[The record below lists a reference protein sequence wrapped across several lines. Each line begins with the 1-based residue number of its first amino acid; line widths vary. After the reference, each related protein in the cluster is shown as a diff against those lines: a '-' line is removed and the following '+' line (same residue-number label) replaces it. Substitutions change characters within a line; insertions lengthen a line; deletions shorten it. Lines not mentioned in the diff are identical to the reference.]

1 MCSNIAINLRK
12 LKTIMSKKKLSEVEK
27 NQQIYN
33 DFVKTLEGKTNEE
46 LLAME
51 QDLIKEID
59 KHDRKVA
66 KYEFKVV
73 DKEALSKAVD
83 IFHYFLNKQKVQFS
97 YVEGLLQLWDAFN
110 PDLEAIPYP
119 TLDCCLMNLGQLQ
132 FEGHDE
138 WVKIMKF
145 NEFTKP
151 YSEQYLHLKS
161 KTYLLSEEH
170 STLQSK
176 LGLGDATASNNK

>member
-1 MCSNIAINLRK
+1 MA
-12 LKTIMSKKKLSEVEK
+12 KKLSEIEK
-27 NQQIYN
+27 NKIEY
-33 DFVKTLEGKTNEE
+33 DKFVKSLDGKTNEE
-46 LLAME
+46 LLAIE
-51 QDLIKEID
+51 EELIKTID

-83 IFHYFLNKQKVQFS
+83 VFHYFLNKQKVQFS

-110 PDLEAIPYP
+110 SDLDTIPYP

-138 WVKIMKF
+138 WEKIMRF

-151 YSEQYLHLKS
+151 YSNEYTKLKAR
-161 KTYLLSEEH
+161 TYLLSEEH

-176 LGLGDATASNNK
+176 LGLNNASAANESHGVPTK

>member
-1 MCSNIAINLRK
+1 
-12 LKTIMSKKKLSEVEK
+12 MSKKKLSEVEK

-46 LLAME
+46 LLALE

-66 KYEFKVV
+66 KYEFKVA
-73 DKEALSKAVD
+73 DKEALKEAVEVYRFF
-83 IFHYFLNKQKVQFS
+83 INKQKLQFS
-97 YVEGLLQLWDAFN
+97 YVEGMLQLWDAFN
-110 PDLEAIPYP
+110 PDIETIPYP
-119 TLDCCLMNLGQLQ
+119 TFDVILMNLGQLQ

-151 YSEQYLHLKS
+151 YSDEYTKLKAR
-161 KTYLLSEEH
+161 TYLLSEEH
-170 STLQSK
+170 SALQSK
-176 LGLGDATASNNK
+176 LGLDDAAASNNK

>member
-1 MCSNIAINLRK
+1 MTKN
-12 LKTIMSKKKLSEVEK
+12 LSEIEK
-27 NQQIYN
+27 NKIEY
-33 DFVKTLEGKTNEE
+33 DKFVKSLDGKTNEE
-46 LLAME
+46 LLAIE
-51 QDLIKEID
+51 EELIKTID

-83 IFHYFLNKQKVQFS
+83 AFRYFLNKQKVQFS

-176 LGLGDATASNNK
+176 LGLGESNTSNPSK

>member
-1 MCSNIAINLRK
+1 MA
-12 LKTIMSKKKLSEVEK
+12 KKLSEIEK
-27 NQQIYN
+27 NKIEY
-33 DFVKTLEGKTNEE
+33 DKFVESLDGKTNEE
-46 LLAME
+46 LLAIE
-51 QDLIKEID
+51 EELIKNID

-83 IFHYFLNKQKVQFS
+83 VFRYFLNKQKVQFS

-110 PDLEAIPYP
+110 PDLKAIPYP
-119 TLDCCLMNLGQLQ
+119 TLDCCLMNLGQIQ

-138 WVKIMKF
+138 WEKIMRF

-151 YSEQYLHLKS
+151 YSDEYTKLKAR
-161 KTYLLSEEH
+161 TYLLSEEH

-176 LGLGDATASNNK
+176 LGLNNASAANESHGVPTK

>member
-1 MCSNIAINLRK
+1 
-12 LKTIMSKKKLSEVEK
+12 MSKKKLSEVEK

-33 DFVKTLEGKTNEE
+33 EFVKTLEGKTNEE
-46 LLAME
+46 LLAIE

-66 KYEFKVV
+66 KYEFKVA
-73 DKEALSKAVD
+73 DKEALKEAVEVYRFF
-83 IFHYFLNKQKVQFS
+83 INKQKLQFS
-97 YVEGLLQLWDAFN
+97 YVEGMLQLWDAFN
-110 PDLEAIPYP
+110 PDIEAIPYP
-119 TLDCCLMNLGQLQ
+119 TFDVILMNLGQLQ

-151 YSEQYLHLKS
+151 YSDEYTKLKAR
-161 KTYLLSEEH
+161 TYLLSEEH
-170 STLQSK
+170 SALQSK
-176 LGLGDATASNNK
+176 LGLDDAAASNK

>member
-1 MCSNIAINLRK
+1 
-12 LKTIMSKKKLSEVEK
+12 MSKKKLSEVEK

-33 DFVKTLEGKTNEE
+33 EFVKSLEGKTNEE
-46 LLAME
+46 LLAIE

-66 KYEFKVV
+66 KYEFKVA
-73 DKEALSKAVD
+73 DKEALKEAVEVYRFF
-83 IFHYFLNKQKVQFS
+83 INKQKLQFS
-97 YVEGLLQLWDAFN
+97 YVEGMLQLWDAFN
-110 PDLEAIPYP
+110 PDIETIPYP
-119 TLDCCLMNLGQLQ
+119 TFDVILMNLGQLQ

-151 YSEQYLHLKS
+151 YSDEYTKLKAR
-161 KTYLLSEEH
+161 TYLLSEEH
-170 STLQSK
+170 SALQSK
-176 LGLGDATASNNK
+176 LGLDDAAASNNK

>member
-1 MCSNIAINLRK
+1 
-12 LKTIMSKKKLSEVEK
+12 MSKRKLSEVEK

-73 DKEALSKAVD
+73 DKEALSKAVE
-83 IFHYFLNKQKVQFS
+83 IFRYFLNKQKVQFS

-110 PDLEAIPYP
+110 PDLETIPYP
-119 TLDCCLMNLGQLQ
+119 VLDTILMNLGQLQ
-132 FEGHDE
+132 FEGYDE

-151 YSEQYLHLKS
+151 YSDEYTKLKAR
-161 KTYLLSEEH
+161 TYLLSEEH
-170 STLQSK
+170 SALQSK
-176 LGLGDATASNNK
+176 IGLDDAAASNNK

>member
-1 MCSNIAINLRK
+1 
-12 LKTIMSKKKLSEVEK
+12 MSKKKLSEVEK

-46 LLAME
+46 LLAIE

-66 KYEFKVV
+66 KYEFKVA
-73 DKEALSKAVD
+73 DKEALKEAVE
-83 IFHYFLNKQKVQFS
+83 IYRFFINKQKLQFS
-97 YVEGLLQLWDAFN
+97 YVEGMLQLWDAFN
-110 PDLEAIPYP
+110 PDLESIPYP

-151 YSEQYLHLKS
+151 YSDEYTKLKAR
-161 KTYLLSEEH
+161 TYLLSEEH
-170 STLQSK
+170 SALQSK
-176 LGLGDATASNNK
+176 LGLDDAAASNNK

>member
-1 MCSNIAINLRK
+1 
-12 LKTIMSKKKLSEVEK
+12 MSKKKLSEVEK

-33 DFVKTLEGKTNEE
+33 EFVKSLEGKTNEE

-73 DKEALSKAVD
+73 DKEALKEAVEVYRFF
-83 IFHYFLNKQKVQFS
+83 INKQKLQFN
-97 YVEGLLQLWDAFN
+97 YVEGMLQLWDAFN
-110 PDLEAIPYP
+110 PDIETIPYP
-119 TLDCCLMNLGQLQ
+119 MLDVILMNLGQLQ
-132 FEGHDE
+132 FEGYDE

-145 NEFTKP
+145 NKFTQPYSDEFTK
-151 YSEQYLHLKS
+151 LKAR
-161 KTYLLSEEH
+161 TYLLSEEH
-170 STLQSK
+170 SVLQSK
-176 LGLGDATASNNK
+176 LGLNDAAASNNK

>member
-1 MCSNIAINLRK
+1 
-12 LKTIMSKKKLSEVEK
+12 MSKKKLSEVEK

-33 DFVKTLEGKTNEE
+33 EFVKTLEGKTNEE

-73 DKEALSKAVD
+73 DKEALSKAVE
-83 IFHYFLNKQKVQFS
+83 IFRYFLNKQKVQFS

-132 FEGHDE
+132 FEGYDE

-176 LGLGDATASNNK
+176 LGLGDANTSNPSK

>member
-1 MCSNIAINLRK
+1 
-12 LKTIMSKKKLSEVEK
+12 MSKKKLSEVEK

-33 DFVKTLEGKTNEE
+33 EFVKSLEGKTNEE

-83 IFHYFLNKQKVQFS
+83 AFRYFLNKQKVQFS

-132 FEGHDE
+132 FEGYDE

-151 YSEQYLHLKS
+151 YSDEYTKLKAR
-161 KTYLLSEEH
+161 TYLLSEEH

-176 LGLGDATASNNK
+176 LGLNDAGTSNNK

>member
-1 MCSNIAINLRK
+1 
-12 LKTIMSKKKLSEVEK
+12 MSKRKLSEVEK

-73 DKEALSKAVD
+73 DKEALSKAVE
-83 IFHYFLNKQKVQFS
+83 IFRYFLNKQKVQFS
-97 YVEGLLQLWDAFN
+97 YVEGLRQLWDAFN
-110 PDLEAIPYP
+110 PDLETIPYP
-119 TLDCCLMNLGQLQ
+119 VLDTILMNLGQLQ

-151 YSEQYLHLKS
+151 YSDEYTKLKAR
-161 KTYLLSEEH
+161 TYLLSEEH
-170 STLQSK
+170 SALQSK
-176 LGLGDATASNNK
+176 LGLDDAAASNNK

>member
-1 MCSNIAINLRK
+1 
-12 LKTIMSKKKLSEVEK
+12 MSKKKLTEVEK

-73 DKEALSKAVD
+73 DKAELKEAVEVYRFF
-83 IFHYFLNKQKVQFS
+83 INKQKLQFS
-97 YVEGLLQLWDAFN
+97 YVEGMLQLWDAFN
-110 PDLEAIPYP
+110 PDLETIPYP
-119 TLDCCLMNLGQLQ
+119 ILDTVLMNLGQLQ

-151 YSEQYLHLKS
+151 YSDEYTKLKAR
-161 KTYLLSEEH
+161 TYLLSEEH
-170 STLQSK
+170 SVLQSK
-176 LGLGDATASNNK
+176 LGLNDAAAANQPHQV

>member
-1 MCSNIAINLRK
+1 
-12 LKTIMSKKKLSEVEK
+12 MSKRKLSEVEK

-46 LLAME
+46 LLAIE

-66 KYEFKVV
+66 KYEFKVA
-73 DKEALSKAVD
+73 DKEALKEAVE
-83 IFHYFLNKQKVQFS
+83 IYRFFINKQKLQFS
-97 YVEGLLQLWDAFN
+97 YVEGMLQLWNAFN
-110 PDLEAIPYP
+110 PDLGTIPYP
-119 TLDCCLMNLGQLQ
+119 VLDAILMNLGQLQ
-132 FEGHDE
+132 FEGYDE

-151 YSEQYLHLKS
+151 YSDEYTKLKAR
-161 KTYLLSEEH
+161 TYLLSEEH
-170 STLQSK
+170 SALQSK
-176 LGLGDATASNNK
+176 LGLDDAAASNNK

>member
-1 MCSNIAINLRK
+1 
-12 LKTIMSKKKLSEVEK
+12 MSKKKLSEVEK

-33 DFVKTLEGKTNEE
+33 EFVKTLEGKTNEE

-73 DKEALSKAVD
+73 DKEALKEAVEVYLFF
-83 IFHYFLNKQKVQFS
+83 INKQKLQFS
-97 YVEGLLQLWDAFN
+97 YVEGMLQFWDAFN
-110 PDLEAIPYP
+110 PDIETIPYP
-119 TLDCCLMNLGQLQ
+119 TFDVILMNLGQLQ

-151 YSEQYLHLKS
+151 YSDEYTKLKAR
-161 KTYLLSEEH
+161 TYLLSEEH
-170 STLQSK
+170 SALQSK
-176 LGLGDATASNNK
+176 LGLDDAAASNNK

>member
-1 MCSNIAINLRK
+1 
-12 LKTIMSKKKLSEVEK
+12 MSKRKLSEVEK

-33 DFVKTLEGKTNEE
+33 DDVKTLEGKTNEQ
-46 LLAME
+46 LLAIE

-66 KYEFKVV
+66 KYEFKVA
-73 DKEALSKAVD
+73 DKESLKEAVE
-83 IFHYFLNKQKVQFS
+83 IYRFFINKQKLQFS
-97 YVEGLLQLWDAFN
+97 YVEGMLQLWDAFN
-110 PDLEAIPYP
+110 PDLETIPYP
-119 TLDCCLMNLGQLQ
+119 VLDTILMNLGQLQ

-151 YSEQYLHLKS
+151 YSDEYTKLKAR
-161 KTYLLSEEH
+161 TYLLSEEH
-170 STLQSK
+170 SALQSK
-176 LGLGDATASNNK
+176 LGLDDAAASNNK

>member
-1 MCSNIAINLRK
+1 
-12 LKTIMSKKKLSEVEK
+12 MSKKKLSEVEK

-33 DFVKTLEGKTNEE
+33 DFVKSLDGKTNEE

-66 KYEFKVV
+66 KYEFKVA
-73 DKEALSKAVD
+73 DKAQLKEAVEVFRFF
-83 IFHYFLNKQKVQFS
+83 INKQKLQFS
-97 YVEGLLQLWDAFN
+97 YVEGMLQLWDAFN

-119 TLDCCLMNLGQLQ
+119 ILDTVLLNLGQLQ

-138 WVKIMKF
+138 WEKIMRF

-151 YSEQYLHLKS
+151 YSDEYTKLKAR
-161 KTYLLSEEH
+161 TYLLSEEH

-176 LGLGDATASNNK
+176 LGLNNASAANESHGVTTK

>member
-1 MCSNIAINLRK
+1 
-12 LKTIMSKKKLSEVEK
+12 MSKKKLSEVEK

-46 LLAME
+46 LLTME

-66 KYEFKVV
+66 KYEFKVA
-73 DKEALSKAVD
+73 DKEALKEAVE
-83 IFHYFLNKQKVQFS
+83 IYRFFINKQKLQFS
-97 YVEGLLQLWDAFN
+97 YVEGMLQLWDAFN
-110 PDLEAIPYP
+110 SDLEKFTYAI
-119 TLDCCLMNLGQLQ
+119 LDTFLMNLGQLQ

-151 YSEQYLHLKS
+151 YSDDYTKLKAR
-161 KTYLLSEEH
+161 TYLLSEEH
-170 STLQSK
+170 SALQSK
-176 LGLGDATASNNK
+176 LGLDDAAASNNK

>member
-1 MCSNIAINLRK
+1 M
-12 LKTIMSKKKLSEVEK
+12 
-27 NQQIYN
+27 
-33 DFVKTLEGKTNEE
+33 
-46 LLAME
+46 
-51 QDLIKEID
+51 
-59 KHDRKVA
+59 
-66 KYEFKVV
+66 
-73 DKEALSKAVD
+73 KEAVE
-83 IFHYFLNKQKVQFS
+83 IYRFFINKQKLQFS
-97 YVEGLLQLWDAFN
+97 YVEGMLQLWDAFN
-110 PDLEAIPYP
+110 PDLETIPYP
-119 TLDCCLMNLGQLQ
+119 VLDTILMNLGQLQ

-176 LGLGDATASNNK
+176 LGLGDSNTSNPSK

>member
-1 MCSNIAINLRK
+1 
-12 LKTIMSKKKLSEVEK
+12 MSKKKLTAFEK
-27 NQQIYN
+27 GKIEY
-33 DFVKTLEGKTNEE
+33 DEFVKSLEGKTNEE

-66 KYEFKVV
+66 KYEFKVA
-73 DKEALSKAVD
+73 DKEALKEAVEVYRFF
-83 IFHYFLNKQKVQFS
+83 INKQKLQFS
-97 YVEGLLQLWDAFN
+97 YVEGMLQLWDAFN
-110 PDLEAIPYP
+110 PDLETIPYP
-119 TLDCCLMNLGQLQ
+119 ILDTILMNLGQLQ

-151 YSEQYLHLKS
+151 YSDEYTKLKAR
-161 KTYLLSEEH
+161 TYLLSEEH
-170 STLQSK
+170 SALQSK
-176 LGLGDATASNNK
+176 LGLDDAAASNNK

>member
-1 MCSNIAINLRK
+1 
-12 LKTIMSKKKLSEVEK
+12 MSKRKLSEVEK

-46 LLAME
+46 LLAIE

-66 KYEFKVV
+66 KYEFKVA
-73 DKEALSKAVD
+73 DKEALKEAVE
-83 IFHYFLNKQKVQFS
+83 IYRFFINKQKLQSS
-97 YVEGLLQLWDAFN
+97 YVEGMLQLWDAFN
-110 PDLEAIPYP
+110 PDIETIPYP
-119 TLDCCLMNLGQLQ
+119 MFDVILMNLGQLQ

-151 YSEQYLHLKS
+151 YSDEYTKLKAR
-161 KTYLLSEEH
+161 TYLLSEEH
-170 STLQSK
+170 SALQSK
-176 LGLGDATASNNK
+176 LGLDDAAASNNK

>member
-1 MCSNIAINLRK
+1 
-12 LKTIMSKKKLSEVEK
+12 MSKKKLSEVEK

-33 DFVKTLEGKTNEE
+33 EFVKTLEGKTNEE

-73 DKEALSKAVD
+73 DKEALKEAVEVYRFF
-83 IFHYFLNKQKVQFS
+83 INKQKLQFS
-97 YVEGLLQLWDAFN
+97 YVEGMLQLWDAFN
-110 PDLEAIPYP
+110 PDMVTIPYP
-119 TLDCCLMNLGQLQ
+119 MLDVILMNLGQLQ

-145 NEFTKP
+145 NEFTRP
-151 YSEQYLHLKS
+151 YSDEYTKLKAR
-161 KTYLLSEEH
+161 TYLLSEEH
-170 STLQSK
+170 SALQSK
-176 LGLGDATASNNK
+176 LGLNDAAASNNK

>member
-1 MCSNIAINLRK
+1 
-12 LKTIMSKKKLSEVEK
+12 MSKKKLSEVEK

-176 LGLGDATASNNK
+176 LGLSESNTSNPSK

>member
-1 MCSNIAINLRK
+1 
-12 LKTIMSKKKLSEVEK
+12 MSKKKLSEVEK

-46 LLAME
+46 LLAIE

-73 DKEALSKAVD
+73 DKEALSKAVE
-83 IFHYFLNKQKVQFS
+83 IFRYFLNKQKVQFS

-110 PDLEAIPYP
+110 SDLEAIPYP

-151 YSEQYLHLKS
+151 YTEQYLHLKS

-176 LGLGDATASNNK
+176 LGLGDSNISNPSK

>member
-1 MCSNIAINLRK
+1 
-12 LKTIMSKKKLSEVEK
+12 MSKKKLSEVEK

-33 DFVKTLEGKTNEE
+33 EFVKTLEGKTNEE

-73 DKEALSKAVD
+73 DKEALKEAVEVYRFF
-83 IFHYFLNKQKVQFS
+83 INKQKLQFN
-97 YVEGLLQLWDAFN
+97 YVEGMLQLWDAFN
-110 PDLEAIPYP
+110 PDIETIPYP
-119 TLDCCLMNLGQLQ
+119 MLDVILMNLGQLQ

-145 NEFTKP
+145 NEFTQP
-151 YSEQYLHLKS
+151 YSDEYTKLKAR
-161 KTYLLSEEH
+161 TYLLSEEH
-170 STLQSK
+170 SVLQSK
-176 LGLGDATASNNK
+176 LGLNDAGASNNK

>member
-1 MCSNIAINLRK
+1 MG
-12 LKTIMSKKKLSEVEK
+12 KKLSEIEK
-27 NQQIYN
+27 NKIEY
-33 DFVKTLEGKTNEE
+33 DKFVKSLDGKTNEE
-46 LLAME
+46 LLAIE
-51 QDLIKEID
+51 EELIKTID

-73 DKEALSKAVD
+73 DKEALSKAVE

-119 TLDCCLMNLGQLQ
+119 ILDCCLMNLGQLQ

-145 NEFTKP
+145 NKFTQA
-151 YSEQYLHLKS
+151 YSDEYTKLKAR
-161 KTYLLSEEH
+161 TYLLSEEH
-170 STLQSK
+170 SVLQSK
-176 LGLGDATASNNK
+176 LGLNDAGASNNK

>member
-1 MCSNIAINLRK
+1 
-12 LKTIMSKKKLSEVEK
+12 MSKKKLSEVEK

-73 DKEALSKAVD
+73 DKEALKEAVE
-83 IFHYFLNKQKVQFS
+83 IYRFFINKQKLQFS
-97 YVEGLLQLWDAFN
+97 YVEGMLQLWDAFN
-110 PDLEAIPYP
+110 PDIETIPYP
-119 TLDCCLMNLGQLQ
+119 TFDVILMNLGQLQ
-132 FEGHDE
+132 FEGYDE

-151 YSEQYLHLKS
+151 YSDEYTKLKAR
-161 KTYLLSEEH
+161 TYLLSEEH
-170 STLQSK
+170 SALQSK
-176 LGLGDATASNNK
+176 LGLDDAAASNNK

>member
-1 MCSNIAINLRK
+1 MA
-12 LKTIMSKKKLSEVEK
+12 KKLSEIEK
-27 NQQIYN
+27 NKIEY
-33 DFVKTLEGKTNEE
+33 DKFVKSLDGKTNEE
-46 LLAME
+46 LLAIE
-51 QDLIKEID
+51 EELIKTID

-83 IFHYFLNKQKVQFS
+83 VFHYFLNKQKVQFS

-110 PDLEAIPYP
+110 SDLDTIPYP

-138 WVKIMKF
+138 WEKIMRF

-151 YSEQYLHLKS
+151 YSDEYTKLKAR
-161 KTYLLSEEH
+161 TYLLSEEH

-176 LGLGDATASNNK
+176 LGLNNASAANESHGVPTK